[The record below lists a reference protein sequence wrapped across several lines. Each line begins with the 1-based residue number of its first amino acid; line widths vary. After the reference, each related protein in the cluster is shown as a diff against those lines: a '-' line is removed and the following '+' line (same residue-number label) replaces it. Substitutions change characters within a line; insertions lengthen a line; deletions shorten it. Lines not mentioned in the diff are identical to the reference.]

1 MLLWLKKSTATTIKK
16 HEEIEKD
23 FKPFIWTLF
32 HWRKTDN
39 FSTTNYDNLSCIND
53 KIINSTNFSDSIKK
67 KEQINHKPYLLSRL
81 FSLLETF
88 LIREVC
94 LIFLESFT
102 VSIPDR
108 PYILR
113 IMDYIIASFKLAST
127 SPPPQLLL
135 MDQTLDHISLSA
147 SAPFVTS
154 STILLYCYC
163 YSIFLYINMNSIYE
177 QLLLISAGSLWILE
191 NISLPI
197 TNKLLLLLLNATTNN
212 NNIEKNCK
220 YSFFLNSFQRFLL
233 KSTIIMARIRN
244 WLRRTL
250 FESEPL
256 FNKPWLSSNPKD
268 LWSKRWHQIFN
279 ESFKELGYYPIK
291 NLLWDIS

>member
-163 YSIFLYINMNSIYE
+163 Y
-177 QLLLISAGSLWILE
+177 
-191 NISLPI
+191 
-197 TNKLLLLLLNATTNN
+197 K
-212 NNIEKNCK
+212 
-220 YSFFLNSFQRFLL
+220 
-233 KSTIIMARIRN
+233 
-244 WLRRTL
+244 
-250 FESEPL
+250 PL

-291 NLLWDIS
+291 NLLVSLFPNYCKEKNMVVGNVLGLFASFLCSGIFHEYIFYSLFGTSKGKNLLSEKIYYHKLHHQ